1 MKKRKKLCKPKKGE
15 YRCKSKRERP
25 RTDKQIDFHK
35 TYKKKKKKEREVKRE
50 EYGVG
55 GVSGNNLK
63 RNYILLIGRLVSETK
78 KLDLLLVIE
87 V

>member
-1 MKKRKKLCKPKKGE
+1 M
-15 YRCKSKRERP
+15 
-25 RTDKQIDFHK
+25 
-35 TYKKKKKKEREVKRE
+35 KRE

-63 RNYILLIGRLVSETK
+63 RNYILLIGRLISETK